1 MKIVTNL
8 FASLTRYKPE
18 GIGTDSWMVECE
30 EGTMVSTLLQEIGV
44 PLEEVAVAVIF
55 INGVHGKMESV
66 LKDMDRLGVF
76 PPVGGG

>member
-1 MKIVTNL
+1 MKIETNL
-8 FASLTRYKPE
+8 FASLTRHKPE

-30 EGTMVSTLLQEIGV
+30 EGTTVSTLLQEIGV
-44 PLEEVAVAVIF
+44 PQEEVALIF

-66 LKDMDRLGVF
+66 LNDMDRLGVF

>member
-1 MKIVTNL
+1 MKIATNL

-18 GIGTDSWMVECE
+18 GIGTDFWMVECE

-44 PLEEVAVAVIF
+44 PLGEVALIF

-66 LKDMDRLGVF
+66 PKDMDRLGVF

>member
-1 MKIVTNL
+1 MQITINL
-8 FASLTRYKPE
+8 FASLMHYKPD
-18 GIGTDSWMVECE
+18 GIGTDSWMLESE
-30 EGTMVSTLLQEIGV
+30 EGKTVSEMLQEIGV
-44 PLEEVAVAVIF
+44 PLEEVSLIF

>member
-1 MKIVTNL
+1 MKITTNL
-8 FASLTRYKPE
+8 FASLTHYKPE

-44 PLEEVAVAVIF
+44 PLEEVTLIF
-55 INGVHGKMESV
+55 INGIHGKMESV

>member
-1 MKIVTNL
+1 MKIATNL
-8 FASLTRYKPE
+8 FASLTRHKPK

-30 EGTMVSTLLQEIGV
+30 EGTVVSTLLQQIGV
-44 PLEEVAVAVIF
+44 PLEDVSLIF